1 MNRDRELDRL
11 GALLEEHELVPDYED
26 DLLGEEEPWGHPLIY
41 ERVRQTP
48 FFPMSAE
55 EVRELL
61 EGRAER
67 FS

>member
-41 ERVRQTP
+41 ERVCRTP
-48 FFPMSAE
+48 FFPMSVDD
-55 EVRELL
+55 VRELL
-61 EGRAER
+61 EPQRGRLR
-67 FS
+67 